1 MIALVLAALFTHGPV
16 AAEGPA
22 LQTTTAPKPA
32 KVRKADMVCRH
43 EAVVGSRMPRRICT
57 TQGEWE
63 IRSANDRQQV
73 EKVQNIQ
80 PL

>member
-1 MIALVLAALFTHGPV
+1 MIAFVLAALFMHGPV
-16 AAEGPA
+16 AAEPT
-22 LQTTTAPKPA
+22 LQTTTAPKPE

-43 EAVVGSRMPRRICT
+43 EVVVGSRMPRRICT

-63 IRSANDRQQV
+63 IRSANDRLQV

>member
-1 MIALVLAALFTHGPV
+1 MIALVFSLALAVHAPDQGPSPQMAV
-16 AAEGPA
+16 V
-22 LQTTTAPKPA
+22 PKPE
-32 KVRKADMVCRH
+32 KIRKSDTVCRQ

-57 TQGEWE
+57 SQAEW
-63 IRSANDRQQV
+63 IDRRAHDRREV